1 MACKRSG
8 VRIPVAPQ
16 VSPGETPISSPPRQ
30 PSRSSDRHLTVV
42 LGGMNEHRAPSPDR
56 RWHPRHRRSQAPLN
70 SCRPAGEAAESVIC
84 PAERAG
90 GQIPGGLGTRGGDR
104 PPANEPCRW
113 PGDRMPSRPLRLCSR
128 RLPDRTFR
136 RHSRSSASQRAA
148 LTRWPPLRGHRLE
161 PRRDEARTGQGRLPP
176 PIWERP
182 TVCVSD
188 RGGFMGSG
196 SGRRSRS

>member
-136 RHSRSSASQRAA
+136 RHSRSVPHSG
-148 LTRWPPLRGHRLE
+148 PLSRVGRLCAVTGLSLMRRGPH
-161 PRRDEARTGQGRLPP
+161 RTGPP
-176 PIWERP
+176 AP
-182 TVCVSD
+182 THMGASD
-188 RGGFMGSG
+188 RLCK
-196 SGRRSRS
+196 